1 MSTTRAGLRTAAIA
15 GQRRAFNAQG
25 FASSQMRACLGN
37 LPATPPKGPYQE
49 RTIELLENFDISAW
63 TSDPVASVING
74 KVVAGGVTVA
84 TVDAFGAE
92 NGAMVHSDRAGLEA
106 LKNHLDTVDTSVK
119 DYREQIRRI
128 EDKFVGVEEGSNLIA
143 NQAMDFKK
151 QDGFTEIEEW
161 TQACMVERRLNDALL
176 EDEAAGKITV
186 HRHSSFIGCVSN
198 FSNFL
203 DLSKKTL
210 RNLEVG
216 VPVVVLSRNNTTQ
229 HMYRWFQ
236 RLVQLMEE
244 EGMPSSL
251 VTYAS
256 LDVAG
261 QRELLAHKEGTTMHF
276 TGSREVAEKLKEV
289 MPNLMAATA
298 GPNTMV
304 ATELNDKTMAAAC
317 ISSTIENAGQCTHM
331 RHLVAPGATLAHCE
345 QIYDKALINKSP
357 LDAVKAGFRP
367 DGFLEGAPTSA
378 GTDPAYTKH
387 PSKPAAYRVNE
398 AFPEDNIDE
407 KWRQG
412 FVDVTSVESLEKLKS
427 PEYLD
432 GLAEWLV
439 RNGPITLAVNG
450 DDDVAQYL
458 FERTAM
464 TVYTVGS
471 LDEPGLTVSARP
483 QEYEAFGEFPA
494 RPTLHRFTKFPV
506 LVPSSAPS
514 YNAEFTAEYLEKL
527 GREAFPAEFAGLNTL
542 REAASP
548 VTRGYLRAIFEFL
561 KDACGPKDN
570 TEHVHARTCVS
581 GWQRPPLSNTA
592 SVLRAD
598 ATTSVDALAA
608 YILPYLATN
617 AKECLHVSVDASNTA
632 AVELLSKLPSVKTVV
647 EDEAA
652 FEATQWEA
660 APFNV
665 QRPKYDGKPAEGGA
679 PMLGSFLS
687 ILMPV
692 GHVKCLQPSNPAFIK
707 RWSAS
712 KKWLA
717 VEA

>member
-1 MSTTRAGLRTAAIA
+1 
-15 GQRRAFNAQG
+15 
-25 FASSQMRACLGN
+25 MRACLGN
-37 LPATPPKGPYQE
+37 LPETPEKAPFQA
-49 RTIELLENFDISAW
+49 RTIELLENFDVSAW
-63 TSDPVASVING
+63 TSDPVATVING
-74 KVVAGGVTVA
+74 KVVAGGSTVT

-128 EDKFVGVEEGSNLIA
+128 EAKFLTVEEASKLIA
-143 NQAMDFKK
+143 AQAVDFKK

-161 TQACMVERRLNDALL
+161 TQAAIVERRLVDALL

-186 HRHSSFIGCVSN
+186 HRQASFIGCVSN
-198 FSNFL
+198 FTNFL

-210 RNLEVG
+210 RNLEAG

-236 RLVQLMEE
+236 RLVELMEE
-244 EGMPSSL
+244 EGLPAGL
-251 VTYAS
+251 ATYAS

-304 ATELNDKTMAAAC
+304 ASELNEQTMSAAC
-317 ISSTIENAGQCTHM
+317 VSSTIENAGQCTHM

-345 QIYDKALINKSP
+345 QIYDKALTNASP

-367 DGFLEGAPTSA
+367 DGFLAGAPTSA

-398 AFPEDNIDE
+398 AFPEDDIDE

-412 FVDVTSVESLEKLKS
+412 FVDVTTVESLAKLKS

-464 TVYTVGS
+464 TVYTVGT
-471 LDEPGLTVSARP
+471 LEKPCLTVSARP

-506 LVPSSAPS
+506 LVPSAAPS
-514 YNAEFTAEYLEKL
+514 YNAEFTGEYLERI
-527 GREAFPAEFAGLNTL
+527 GQEAFPAEFANLNTL
-542 REAASP
+542 RDAASP

-561 KDACGPKDN
+561 QDAAGPRDN
-570 TEHVHARTCVS
+570 TGHAHVRTCLS
-581 GWQRPPLSNTA
+581 GWQRPPLDKTA
-592 SVLRAD
+592 SVLRVG
-598 ATTSVDALAA
+598 ATTSVDALAT
-608 YILPYLATN
+608 YLLPYLATN
-617 AKECLHVSVDASNTA
+617 AKECLHVSVEASNAA

-647 EDEAA
+647 EDEAT
-652 FEATQWEA
+652 FEATQWEV

-665 QRPKYDGKPAEGGA
+665 QRPTYDGNQKAGGA

-692 GHVKCLQPSNPAFIK
+692 GHVKCLLPNNAEFVK

>member
-1 MSTTRAGLRTAAIA
+1 MSTTRAGLRTAAMA
-15 GQRRAFNAQG
+15 GQRRAFSAQG
-25 FASSQMRACLGN
+25 FGSTQMRAALGN
-37 LPATPPKGPYQE
+37 LPATPAKAPFQE
-49 RTIELLENFDISAW
+49 RSIELLENFDVSAW
-63 TSDPVASVING
+63 TSDPVATVING
-74 KVVAGGVTVA
+74 KVVAGGSTVK
-84 TVDAFGAE
+84 TIDAFGVE
-92 NGAMVHSDRAGLEA
+92 NGEMVHSDRAGLEA

-128 EDKFVGVEEGSNLIA
+128 EDKFLTVEEASKLIVA
-143 NQAMDFKK
+143 QAVDFKK

-161 TQACMVERRLNDALL
+161 TQAAVVERRLVDSLL

-186 HRHSSFIGCVSN
+186 HRHASFIGCVSN
-198 FSNFL
+198 FTNFL

-210 RNLEVG
+210 RNLEAG

-236 RLVQLMEE
+236 RLVELLEE
-244 EGMPSSL
+244 EGLPAGL
-251 VTYAS
+251 ATYAS

-304 ATELNDKTMAAAC
+304 ATELNDQTMHAAC
-317 ISSTIENAGQCTHM
+317 VSSTIENAGQCTHM
-331 RHLVAPGATLAHCE
+331 RHLVSPGATLAHCE
-345 QIYDKALINKSP
+345 QIYDKALVNESP
-357 LDAVKAGFRP
+357 LDAMKAGFRP
-367 DGFLEGAPTSA
+367 EGFLQGSPTSA

-398 AFPEDNIDE
+398 AFPEDDVDE

-412 FVDVTSVESLEKLKS
+412 FVDVTTVESLEKLKS

-450 DDDVAQYL
+450 DEDIAQYL

-464 TVYTVGS
+464 TVYTVGT
-471 LDEPGLTVSARP
+471 LEKPCLTVSARP

-506 LVPSSAPS
+506 LVPSAAPA
-514 YNAEFTAEYLEKL
+514 YNAEFAAEYLEKL
-527 GREAFPAEFAGLNTL
+527 GQEAFPAEFANLNTL

-548 VTRGYLRAIFEFL
+548 VTKGYLRATFEFL
-561 KDACGPKDN
+561 KDAAGPKDN
-570 TEHVHARTCVS
+570 TDHRHVRTCVS

-598 ATTSVDALAA
+598 ATTSVDALAT

-617 AKECLHVSVDASNTA
+617 AKECLYVSVDASNTA

-652 FEATQWEA
+652 FEATKWEA

-665 QRPKYDGKPAEGGA
+665 QRPTYDGNQKAGGA
-679 PMLGSFLS
+679 PMLGAFLS

-692 GHVKCLQPSNPAFIK
+692 GHVKCLVPNDAEFSK